1 MEKVCDKRHGP
12 IPGYLYQRAL
22 QPLERFAFMFIP
34 THLFFWTY
42 HPEVQLDEALSEIPS
57 PSVFSLHFL
66 NDVQSPAALST
77 RINCC
82 RSPMCSSMPI
92 VLAIGSTLLQGLP
105 LTLLNEPGS
114 VGCIAKEEHLEK

>member
-1 MEKVCDKRHGP
+1 
-12 IPGYLYQRAL
+12 
-22 QPLERFAFMFIP
+22 MFIP

-82 RSPMCSSMPI
+82 RSPMCSSMPM

-114 VGCIAKEEHLEK
+114 SGCIAKEERLEK